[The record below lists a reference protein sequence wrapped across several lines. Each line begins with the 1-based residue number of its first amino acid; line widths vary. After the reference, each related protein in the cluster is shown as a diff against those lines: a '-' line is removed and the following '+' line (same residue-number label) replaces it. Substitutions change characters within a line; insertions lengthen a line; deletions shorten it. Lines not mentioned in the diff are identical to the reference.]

1 MDIGVIGTGMM
12 GRNHLRIYSE
22 MKLVDSVS
30 VFDVNAKGAEEAARA
45 TGATAYKT
53 MEQMLSRVDAVSICV
68 PTPYHFAVAK
78 DVIAKEIPALI
89 EKPICQNAGEAQ
101 RLVDLIPPGVNVGVG
116 HIERFNPVVSEIVRI
131 LKNPLYVEIKRHN
144 PASSRVTGS
153 SVVEDLMIHDI
164 DIVFNLLFDGD
175 CTMHSEGNA
184 DVCTALCNF
193 GTVPVY
199 LSASRKSSKKIRMI
213 YIEEEDCTI
222 EGDLMTQEISVYR
235 KPSNYSMDSSRYVQ
249 DNIIEKVL
257 INKRESLK
265 AELDTF
271 VNCVKDDRQFPI
283 TAAQALRNMR
293 ICEQIVQQTQDVA
306 SLQPKILVAA

>member
-22 MKLVDSVS
+22 MKAVDSVS
-30 VFDVNAKGAEEAARA
+30 IFDVNTKGAEEAAKA
-45 TGATAYKT
+45 SGATAYST
-53 MEQMLSRVDAVSICV
+53 MDQLLSHVDAVSICV
-68 PTPYHFAVAK
+68 PTQYHFGVARE
-78 DVIAKEIPALI
+78 VIGKEIPTLI
-89 EKPICQNAGEAQ
+89 EKPICSTAEEAQ
-101 RLVDLIPPGVNVGVG
+101 RLIDIIPPGVKVGVG
-116 HIERFNPVVSEIVRI
+116 HIERFNPVVSEIMRI
-131 LKNPLYVEIKRHN
+131 LKKPLYIEIKRHN
-144 PASSRVTGS
+144 PGSARVVGS

-184 DVCTALCNF
+184 DVCTTLCNF
-193 GTVPVY
+193 GNVPVY

-235 KPSNYSMDSSRYVQ
+235 KPSHYSMDNSRYVQ

-271 VNCVKDDRQFPI
+271 VQCVRDDRQFPI
-283 TAAQALRNMR
+283 TPAQALRNMR
-293 ICEQIVQQTQDVA
+293 ICEEIQAQALSTIPV
-306 SLQPKILVAA
+306 KIPVAA